1 MFWMW
6 FWFGL
11 AVVLLLTEVLTVDLI
26 CVWFGAAALLVGT
39 VTAIF
44 PSLPIPWQFA
54 LFVAASVLLVVAT
67 RPLVKR
73 LLRTRRERDTN
84 LDRLMG
90 QIAIVTERIDNLAST
105 GAVRLNG
112 IVWTARSL
120 DDTAI
125 EVGEYVIFEKIEGN
139 KALVKRNE
147 KYEST
152 LAFTERKED

>member
-26 CVWFGAAALLVGT
+26 CVWFGAAALIVG
-39 VTAIF
+39 VITAIF

-54 LFVAASVLLVVAT
+54 IFVVTSIALVAAT

-90 QIAIVTERIDNLAST
+90 QVAVVTERIDNLAAT
-105 GAVRLNG
+105 GAVRLG
-112 IVWTARSL
+112 GVVWTARSL
-120 DDTAI
+120 GGETV
-125 EVGEYVIFEKIEGN
+125 EVGEYVTFEKIEGN
-139 KALVKRNE
+139 KALVKRKGE
-147 KYEST
+147 
-152 LAFTERKED
+152 

>member
-1 MFWMW
+1 MW

-26 CVWFGAAALLVGT
+26 CVWFGAAALLVGV

-54 LFVAASVLLVVAT
+54 IFVATAIALVAAT

-73 LLRTRRERDTN
+73 LLRTKRNRDTN

-90 QIAIVTERIDNLAST
+90 QVAVVTERIDNLAAT
-105 GAVRLNG
+105 GAVRLG
-112 IVWTARSL
+112 GVVWTARSL
-120 DDTAI
+120 GGETV
-125 EVGEYVIFEKIEGN
+125 EVGEYVVFEKIEGN
-139 KALVKRNE
+139 KALVKRKGE
-147 KYEST
+147 
-152 LAFTERKED
+152 

>member
-1 MFWMW
+1 MW

-26 CVWFGAAALLVGT
+26 CVWFGAAALLVGV

-54 LFVAASVLLVVAT
+54 IFVATAIALVAAT

-73 LLRTRRERDTN
+73 LLRTKRDRDTN

-90 QIAIVTERIDNLAST
+90 QVAVVTERIDNLAAT
-105 GAVRLNG
+105 GAVRLG
-112 IVWTARSL
+112 GVVWTARSL
-120 DDTAI
+120 DGETV
-125 EVGEYVIFEKIEGN
+125 EVGEYVVFEKIEGN
-139 KALVKRNE
+139 KALVKRKGE
-147 KYEST
+147 
-152 LAFTERKED
+152 